1 MKKAYLI
8 LTILLLACG
17 CSKEEK
23 KESIPSASLSDFV
36 DPLFF
41 GYMQTQYDTND
52 DFIFQSEEIA
62 AVTDLDLSK
71 QTYIFNLKGLEKF
84 VALENLNISGLNLQD
99 RNLKIT
105 NPKLMQF
112 VCSNMNIIELDI
124 QNLTEL
130 EVLDCSKNPYMGSL
144 DLSHNKKLREL
155 NCESTAGFG
164 SRTQLDLSNN
174 VNIEKVNCY
183 SHNMDEI
190 NLTNCNKLRYLDC
203 NMNRLK
209 SIDFSDCVELEYLNV
224 GINRLTVL
232 NIETCSLLR
241 YLDIGLNNLETLDIS
256 NNIYLEELI
265 FCPVP
270 IEGTER
276 INALDITN
284 NVNLKKITI
293 EMYSG
298 IEGSIVFYIKQS
310 QTKPS
315 VTLTLDSSQGVIS
328 YEFQYK

>member
-1 MKKAYLI
+1 MKKTYIIFA
-8 LTILLLACG
+8 ILLLACG
-17 CSKEEK
+17 CSKGEK

-62 AVTDLDLSK
+62 AVTDMDLSK

-84 VALENLNISGLNLQD
+84 VALGNLNISGLNLQD
-99 RNLKIT
+99 KKLKIT
-105 NPKLMQF
+105 NPKLTQL

-155 NCESTAGFG
+155 NCENISSFG
-164 SRTQLDLSNN
+164 SSTQLDLSNN
-174 VNIEKVNCY
+174 VNIEKVNCGNNY
-183 SHNMDEI
+183 NINEI

-203 NMNRLK
+203 NMSRLK
-209 SIDFSDCVELEYLNV
+209 SIDLRDCVELEYLNV
-224 GINRLTVL
+224 GSNRLTVL

-241 YLDIGLNNLETLDIS
+241 YLDIGISDLSTLDIS
-256 NNIYLEELI
+256 RNILIEELLLD
-265 FCPVP
+265 
-270 IEGTER
+270 
-276 INALDITN
+276 INLFTLLDITN
-284 NVNLKKITI
+284 NPNIKKITLGVFKKPQDVFVI
-293 EMYSG
+293 Y
-298 IEGSIVFYIKQS
+298 INEG
-310 QTKPS
+310 QTKPQIIS
-315 VTLTLDSSQGVIS
+315 LSSRFS